1 MCFVQ
6 EYEFSIPNCAITT
19 DSYDGIS
26 ASANYFLI
34 LDVVCA
40 SSTYRFST
48 YFKVRN
54 PMPVCLCSS
63 FFRVA
68 SPSFDRVTILFGSL

>member
-40 SSTYRFST
+40 SSLSGDI
-48 YFKVRN
+48 N
-54 PMPVCLCSS
+54 
-63 FFRVA
+63 
-68 SPSFDRVTILFGSL
+68 